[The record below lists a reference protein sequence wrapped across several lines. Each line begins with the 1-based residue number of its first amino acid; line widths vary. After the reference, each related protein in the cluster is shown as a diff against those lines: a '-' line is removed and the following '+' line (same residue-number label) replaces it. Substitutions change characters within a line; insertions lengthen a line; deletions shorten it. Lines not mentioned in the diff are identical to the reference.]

1 MDKFVL
7 MKKFLGIIGGM
18 GPEASYYFYKK
29 IIDSTKVTKDQ
40 DHLDMVIF
48 NHASIPNRND
58 YLLNQSDVDPFP
70 SLKEDIIKLDKLS
83 ASLILMTC
91 NTAHYYHEELQKLT
105 NVKILNII
113 ETTTSYLKVN
123 KVKKVLLLA
132 TTATIKLN
140 LYQDA
145 LTKYNIKY
153 EVLEDQDQEIIMD
166 IIFNQV
172 KLNKEI
178 NEEAFINI
186 IEKYKGKNIDSVVMG
201 CTELS
206 VLKERLCLSDFYVD
220 PLEVEIRNI
229 LNYFDKEI
237 K

>member
-1 MDKFVL
+1 
-7 MKKFLGIIGGM
+7 M

-29 IIDSTKVTKDQ
+29 IIDSTKVSNDQ
-40 DHLDMVIF
+40 DHLDMIIF

-58 YLLNQSDVDPFP
+58 YLLNKSDVDPFLP
-70 SLKEDIIKLDKLS
+70 LKEDIIKLDKLK
-83 ASLILMTC
+83 ASLIVMTC
-91 NTAHYYHEELQKLT
+91 NTAHYYHEKLQKLT
-105 NVKILNII
+105 NVKVLNII
-113 ETTTSYLKVN
+113 EDTASYLKEK

-145 LTKYNIKY
+145 LTKHNIKY
-153 EVLEDQDQEIIMD
+153 EVLEDKDQEIIMD
-166 IIFNQV
+166 IIYNQV
-172 KLNKEI
+172 KLNKEV
-178 NEEAFINI
+178 NKETFKNV
-186 IEKYKGKNIDSVVMG
+186 IEKYQHKNIDSVVMG

-206 VLKERLCLSDFYVD
+206 VLKEKLCLSDFYVD